1 MRVTASKRVEAGAE
15 NDVLRHVLLN
25 GLGQLVFGV
34 PAAGYHEGAKRS
46 SKRVFAF
53 SWTGA
58 QFLGRLSPN
67 NRYAQGIVEDFGLVK
82 KLVGGASNGGFEC
95 GPAESSLLQRK
106 LSCLRGGSPGIA
118 FFTRT
123 YIPQKLPGIN
133 AQFVAVIPMKL
144 NGVFAHSLGRQG
156 LGYLL
161 EHRKRAGREFRS
173 LAGMAARLAPLV
185 VTKGAGTS
193 IAQKG
198 ERVVRTV
205 TVLPFDVQA

>member
-1 MRVTASKRVEAGAE
+1 MRITVSKRVEARAE
-15 NDVLRHVLLN
+15 NDVLRHALSIASWSSAYRLRATMKARNARAQCVW
-25 GLGQLVFGV
+25 VF
-34 PAAGYHEGAKRS
+34 
-46 SKRVFAF
+46 
-53 SWTGA
+53 WTGA
-58 QFLGRLSPN
+58 QFLGRLRPK
-67 NRYAQGIVEDFGLVK
+67 NRYGQGIVEDFGLIK
-82 KLVGGASNGGFEC
+82 KLVGGASNGDFVC
-95 GPAESSLLQRK
+95 GSAESSLLQRK

-156 LGYLL
+156 LGHLL
-161 EHRKRAGREFRS
+161 EHRKRAGREFRP
-173 LAGMAARLAPLV
+173 LAGLAARLAPLV
-185 VTKGAGTS
+185 VTEGAGTS

>member
-1 MRVTASKRVEAGAE
+1 MTYCATSCSTALASWSSAYR
-15 NDVLRHVLLN
+15 LRATMKARN
-25 GLGQLVFGV
+25 ARAKGVFG
-34 PAAGYHEGAKRS
+34 
-46 SKRVFAF
+46 F

-58 QFLGRLSPN
+58 SFSAASAPN
-67 NRYAQGIVEDFGLVK
+67 IGTARGIVEDFGLVK
-82 KLVGGASNGGFEC
+82 KLVGGASQSNFVRR
-95 GPAESSLLQRK
+95 PAESPLLQRK
-106 LSCLRGGSPGIA
+106 LSCLLGGSLGVA
-118 FFTRT
+118 LFTWT

-156 LGYLL
+156 LGHLL
-161 EHRKRAGREFRS
+161 EHRKRAGREFRP
-173 LAGMAARLAPLV
+173 LAGLAARLAPLV

>member
-1 MRVTASKRVEAGAE
+1 MAPRPAQTALASWSSAYRLGHHERRETLEQKGVC
-15 NDVLRHVLLN
+15 VLLDWRTVSRPPQPPII
-25 GLGQLVFGV
+25 GTARG
-34 PAAGYHEGAKRS
+34 S
-46 SKRVFAF
+46 SKTLGWSK
-53 SWTGA
+53 SWWAARRMATLCA
-58 QFLGRLSPN
+58 VRLNS
-67 NRYAQGIVEDFGLVK
+67 LV
-82 KLVGGASNGGFEC
+82 
-95 GPAESSLLQRK
+95 QRK

-144 NGVFAHSLGRQG
+144 NGVFAHSVGRQG
-156 LGYLL
+156 LGHLL
-161 EHRKRAGREFRS
+161 EHRKRAGREFRP
-173 LAGMAARLAPLV
+173 LAGLAARLAPLV